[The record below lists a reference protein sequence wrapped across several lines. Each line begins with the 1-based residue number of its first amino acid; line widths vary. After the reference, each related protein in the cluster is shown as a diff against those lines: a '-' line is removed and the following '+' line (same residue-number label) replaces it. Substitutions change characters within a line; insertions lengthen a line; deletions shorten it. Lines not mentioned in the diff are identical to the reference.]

1 MSKSIRANERK
12 SGRGNVALSV
22 SSRALRAPRAPRIAA
37 GGADGA
43 SGPDPL
49 ENVMGMG
56 SRLPSGAL
64 AAAVVLALILHA
76 GAAAAAGT
84 AVMFGDIFQWANSVR
99 LSVSAKLA
107 LYEVDLQKD
116 PEPPPPEPVK
126 DEPKDEPK
134 PETPP
139 PPKDAPKDEPPPPP
153 AAAQAGAVVTQEP
166 AKDEPVDLTG
176 NTFVTGSGSSFA
188 GGTTQTGG
196 TSKTAV
202 YNAAAVA
209 TGVAGGTGT
218 APAPPKV
225 DRSRKATIANQANLS
240 RCPFP
245 PEADA
250 DQVDDAFVGIE
261 VKTTPDGRAENVSVW
276 LDPGHGFSR
285 EAKKC
290 ALREKYEPALS
301 VDGTPMPGTYRVRFH
316 FSR

>member
-1 MSKSIRANERK
+1 MSKANGARQGRKKER
-12 SGRGNVALSV
+12 
-22 SSRALRAPRAPRIAA
+22 
-37 GGADGA
+37 GGALLLDAHAARAGA
-43 SGPDPL
+43 GGPDPL

-56 SRLPSGAL
+56 SRLSSSAL
-64 AAAVVLALILHA
+64 AAAVVAAIILHA

-84 AVMFGDIFQWANSVR
+84 AVMFGDIFQWANGVR

-126 DEPKDEPK
+126 EQPKDEPK
-134 PETPP
+134 PEAPP

-188 GGTTQTGG
+188 GGNTQTGG

-202 YNAAAVA
+202 YNPGAVA
-209 TGVAGGTGT
+209 TGVAGGAGT
-218 APAPPKV
+218 APAPATPKV

-261 VKTTPDGRAENVSVW
+261 VKVTPDGRAENVSVW

-301 VDGTPMPGTYRVRFH
+301 VDGASMPGTYRVRFH